1 MTTRTV
7 IPIRDGF
14 GSDREPTLEDMLSDS
29 IVIALMQ
36 ADGVDTGKLKVM
48 LNRIAGELHARQR
61 LAFFGS
67 SAGKSRSFVFIP
79 HGYPG
84 NVPNESNP
92 Q

>member
-1 MTTRTV
+1 MRL
-7 IPIRDGF
+7 
-14 GSDREPTLEDMLSDS
+14 GSDREPTLEEMLSDP
-29 IVIALMQ
+29 IVIAVMQ

-48 LNRIAGELHARQR
+48 LNRIGSELNARQR

-67 SAGKSRSFVFIP
+67 SAGKTRSFVFIP

-84 NVPNESNP
+84 NVPNEPNP